1 MNEKKAAGKKKVPGK
16 KKVITPDIAVK
27 NYWNGNSEFADLFN
41 AVLFRGEDVIR
52 PEDLTADDT
61 GASVFLE
68 DKTGK
73 PAESI
78 HSERDTLKVCRRSAA
93 WGGVQLVI
101 LGLESQEK
109 VHYAMPLRVMGYD
122 YGNYKKQYDAN
133 ARDFMEKYKTKEL
146 GSVTDAEYLSK
157 MKRTDRFVP
166 VVTVVIYYGEK
177 PWDGAVSLHGILE
190 IPEEMKP
197 FVNDYKII
205 LVEAR
210 RNDLAFHNVNNRD
223 LFYLFQLMMDKD
235 IPHAEKKKE
244 FQKYCDEHQTSRE
257 VLVTL
262 AGAMNMKL
270 DDRVFEKEDKS
281 VSCTFIEELLAEGR
295 AEGRAEGIVAGRT
308 EGRAEGE
315 AKMSTLILRLT
326 DLGRSEEIVRAAEDK
341 GYQKKLF
348 REFGL

>member
-1 MNEKKAAGKKKVPGK
+1 
-16 KKVITPDIAVK
+16 
-27 NYWNGNSEFADLFN
+27 L
-41 AVLFRGEDVIR
+41 
-52 PEDLTADDT
+52 
-61 GASVFLE
+61 
-68 DKTGK
+68 
-73 PAESI
+73 
-78 HSERDTLKVCRRSAA
+78 
-93 WGGVQLVI
+93 VQ
-101 LGLESQEK
+101 
-109 VHYAMPLRVMGYD
+109 
-122 YGNYKKQYDAN
+122 
-133 ARDFMEKYKTKEL
+133 KYKTKEL
-146 GSVTDAEYLSK
+146 GPVTDGEYLSR
-157 MKRTDRFVP
+157 MKQTDRFVP

-177 PWDGAVSLHGILE
+177 PWDGAVSLHGILD

-223 LFYLFQLMMDKD
+223 LFYLFQLMMDQD
-235 IPHAEKKKE
+235 IPHAEKKKA

-257 VLVTL
+257 VLFTL
-262 AGAMNMKL
+262 AGAMNLKL

-281 VSCTFIEELLAEGR
+281 VSCTFIEELLA
-295 AEGRAEGIVAGRT
+295 